1 MRRIFDKNMFKDDKL
16 KNISKVLLYIYFFSL
31 ILSNTLAQGIAGL
44 LTIILL
50 IRLIITR
57 GRCYKYTPLD
67 IPFAIFV
74 VSRFISTFIYHEPL
88 SAIEIVGRRVLL
100 YSIFFVIT
108 NTIEHDEIFSESI
121 RYAGLMIFSCVFAGF
136 HAFYEVIVE
145 DIDRPG
151 SFAGGYG
158 RLAEFSSIVLI
169 LSVFLKNNKKIF
181 LNMSIFLPIFFII
194 MAVLIITQSRAA
206 WAGTF
211 IAFLILGF
219 KGERR
224 MLFLFL
230 IVFGLA
236 FAGIPSVRERA
247 LTLLNPVKHT
257 SGRDIIWQEAVDR
270 FFEKPIFGHG
280 VKSMKLIASSDIQ
293 KYNTWHSDYLQ
304 IILESGLVGFCA
316 YLVLS
321 IMIFGRCIGMLRKST
336 GEENDLIY
344 GITSCFVSM
353 YFISFFGGHIV
364 EPVLSLLFFSLIAIV
379 SVYSLRLSSPDAG

>member
-1 MRRIFDKNMFKDDKL
+1 MFKNGKL
-16 KNISKVLLYIYFFSL
+16 NNISKVLLYIYFFSL
-31 ILSNTLAQGIAGL
+31 ILSNTLAQGVAGM

-50 IRLIITR
+50 LRLIITR
-57 GRCYKYTPLD
+57 GRCYKHTPLD
-67 IPFAIFV
+67 IPFGIFI
-74 VSRFISTFIYHEPL
+74 VSRFISAFMYYEPL
-88 SAIEIVGRRVLL
+88 AAIEIVGKRVLL

-108 NTIEHDEIFSESI
+108 NTIEQDEIYREAI
-121 RYAGLMIFSCVFAGF
+121 RYAMLMIFSCILGGV

-145 DIDRPG
+145 DIGRPG
-151 SFAGGYG
+151 SFAGGYS

-181 LNMSIFLPIFFII
+181 FNMNIFLPVFFII

-211 IAFLILGF
+211 IAFLILAF
-219 KGERR
+219 KGDRR
-224 MLFLFL
+224 MILLFL

-236 FAGIPSVRERA
+236 LAGIPSVRERA

-257 SGRDIIWQEAVDR
+257 SGRDIIWQEAVDK

-304 IILESGLVGFCA
+304 IILESGLVGFLA
-316 YLVLS
+316 YIVLS
-321 IMIFGRCIGMLRKST
+321 FLIFVKCIGILRKTS

-364 EPVLSLLFFSLIAIV
+364 EPVLSLLFFSLIAVV
-379 SVYSLRLSSPDAG
+379 SVYSLRLSN